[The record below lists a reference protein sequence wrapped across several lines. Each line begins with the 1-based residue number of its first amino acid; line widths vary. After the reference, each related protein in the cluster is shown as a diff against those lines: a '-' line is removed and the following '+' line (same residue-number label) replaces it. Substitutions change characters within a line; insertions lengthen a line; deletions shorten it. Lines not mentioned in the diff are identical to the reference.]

1 MNLLFASHNQNKVN
15 EISALLDG
23 KIKIQSLNDVGIF
36 DEIEEYGKTL
46 TENALIKARFV
57 FDKTKQSCFADDTGL
72 LVDALNGAPGVLS
85 ARYAGVEKN
94 ADKNMDLLL
103 QNLIQNNNRKAKFV
117 TTIALLFE
125 GKEILFEGFLEGEI
139 ITEKKGNAGFGYD
152 PIFLPKG
159 FSKTLAEM
167 NLEEKNK
174 ISHRAIA
181 FEKLKSFLLALNN
194 VS

>member
-36 DEIEEYGKTL
+36 DEIEEYGKSL

-72 LVDALNGAPGVLS
+72 LVDELNGDPGVLS

-94 ADKNMDLLL
+94 ANKNMDLLL
-103 QNLIQNNNRKAKFV
+103 RNLIQNNNRKAKFV
-117 TTIALLFE
+117 TIIALIFE